1 VRRLIH
7 AFAFATMLLGLPASH
22 ASAGFVVNLSNVNVG
37 PGGTGTM
44 NITVTSTT
52 AYTLSSFG
60 LELQIA
66 PIGTPTSVLQFDP
79 SMAQPTAP
87 FGNGNYVFHGN
98 SFDQDFST
106 PFWSVP
112 NSNPM
117 LTAVGGDM
125 DDSGSG
131 YVSIGASTTAFL
143 AAVQFAAP
151 AGATLGDQF
160 QISLVNNPNFTYFD
174 DLNGN
179 PLAGGYSM
187 TGGVV
192 TVASSVVPEPS
203 SLVITLS
210 GLGGLLGAW
219 CGRRMG
225 KSRGL
230 W

>member
-7 AFAFATMLLGLPASH
+7 ASVTVLLGLTASH

-44 NITVTSTT
+44 DIIVTSTT

-66 PIGTPTSVLQFDP
+66 PIGTPTSVLQFNP
-79 SMAQPTAP
+79 SMMQPTAP
-87 FGNGNYVFHGN
+87 FGSGNYVFQDN

-112 NSNPM
+112 DSNPM

-125 DDSGSG
+125 NDSGSG
-131 YVSIGASTTAFL
+131 YVSIGASLPMFL
-143 AAVQFAAP
+143 AAVQFAVP

-160 QISLVNNPNFTYFD
+160 QISLVNDPSFTYFD

-179 PLAGGYSM
+179 LLVGGYSM

-192 TVASSVVPEPS
+192 TVAPSVVPEPS

-210 GLGGLLGAW
+210 GLGGLLGA
-219 CGRRMG
+219 
-225 KSRGL
+225 
-230 W
+230 